1 MSRKKQGRYR
11 REVFQIKSESPRV
24 WRLKDQGNSIVLYD
38 DNLLNELGININTA
52 KRFKDHRC
60 QRRFHSIHSRNLKIL
75 IKKYLD
81 ALGLE
86 IRIESKDEN
95 DFLKVIS
102 SNKIGA
108 IPILSLKNHKP
119 MCGIYVEPNL
129 SWEGFGD
136 VCSLIGWPLVPTIID
151 EDEKVPGGN
160 KSVPPWLLAG
170 PIIRSFYKA
179 LERPG
184 RNYTKREEALSLVK
198 VA

>member
-1 MSRKKQGRYR
+1 
-11 REVFQIKSESPRV
+11 
-24 WRLKDQGNSIVLYD
+24 
-38 DNLLNELGININTA
+38 
-52 KRFKDHRC
+52 
-60 QRRFHSIHSRNLKIL
+60 
-75 IKKYLD
+75 
-81 ALGLE
+81 
-86 IRIESKDEN
+86 
-95 DFLKVIS
+95 
-102 SNKIGA
+102 
-108 IPILSLKNHKP
+108 

-198 VA
+198 GSINFEKYIENNLASGECKKSPVNMTIYHWIVNIISMFWP